1 MKRIKLALLFTC
13 ISLGLYAQDASNHQ
27 KYDDLLVV
35 ASTQKFPYV
44 GKLRLEQNFPNP
56 LVRTESTTIRYQA
69 TDVYDVCIAVYNNET
84 KERVLTLSNLDQNI
98 GQVKINGSQL
108 QKGTYTYALLV
119 NGRMVEKRKMVVV
132 D

>member
-1 MKRIKLALLFTC
+1 MKRVNLAVLFAC
-13 ISLGLYAQDASNHQ
+13 ISISLFAQETADKQ
-27 KYDDLLVV
+27 KLDDMLVV
-35 ASTQKFPYV
+35 ASTQKFPYT

-56 LVRTESTTIRYQA
+56 LVRSESTTIRYQA
-69 TDVYDVCIAVYNNET
+69 TDVYDVCIAVYNDET

-98 GQVKINGSQL
+98 GQVKITGNQL
-108 QKGTYTYALLV
+108 PKGTYTYALLV

>member
-1 MKRIKLALLFTC
+1 MKRLTLVVFVTC
-13 ISLGLYAQDASNHQ
+13 ISIGLYAQEPADKEKFDNI
-27 KYDDLLVV
+27 LLI

-44 GKLRLEQNFPNP
+44 GKLRLEQNYPNP
-56 LVRTESTTIRYQA
+56 LVRSESTTIRYQA
-69 TDVYDVCIAVYNNET
+69 TDVYDVCIAVYDSET
-84 KERVLTLSNLDQNI
+84 KERILTLSNLDQNI

-108 QKGTYTYALLV
+108 KQGTYIYALLV

>member
-1 MKRIKLALLFTC
+1 MKRITLAVLFTC
-13 ISLGLYAQDASNHQ
+13 IAAGLHAQESNE
-27 KYDDLLVV
+27 KPNFDNMLMV

-56 LVRTESTTIRYQA
+56 LVRSESTTIRYQA

-84 KERVLTLSNLDQNI
+84 KERVLTLNNLDQHI
-98 GQVKINGSQL
+98 GQVKINGNQL
-108 QKGTYTYALLV
+108 QKGTYIYALLV

>member
-1 MKRIKLALLFTC
+1 MKRLTLVVFVTC
-13 ISLGLYAQDASNHQ
+13 ISIGLYAQEPADKEKFDNM
-27 KYDDLLVV
+27 LLI

-44 GKLRLEQNFPNP
+44 GKLRLEQNYPNP
-56 LVRTESTTIRYQA
+56 LVRSESTTIRYQA
-69 TDVYDVCIAVYNNET
+69 TD
-84 KERVLTLSNLDQNI
+84 DQNI

-108 QKGTYTYALLV
+108 KQGAYIYALLV

>member
-1 MKRIKLALLFTC
+1 MKRIRLAVLFTC
-13 ISLGLYAQDASNHQ
+13 IAAGLHAQESNE
-27 KYDDLLVV
+27 KPNFDNILMV

-56 LVRTESTTIRYQA
+56 LVRSESTTIRYQT
-69 TDVYDVCIAVYNNET
+69 TDVYDVCIAIYDNET
-84 KERVLTLSNLDQNI
+84 KERVLTLNNLDQHI
-98 GQVKINGSQL
+98 GQVKINGNQL
-108 QKGTYTYALLV
+108 QKGTYIYALLV

>member
-1 MKRIKLALLFTC
+1 MNRIKLAGLLTC
-13 ISLGLYAQDASNHQ
+13 ISISLYAQESSDKQ

-56 LVRTESTTIRYQA
+56 LVRSESTTIRYQA
-69 TDVYDVCIAVYNNET
+69 TDVYDVCIAVYDNET
-84 KERVLTLSNLDQNI
+84 KERALTLNNLDQNI
-98 GQVKINGSQL
+98 GQVKINGDQL
-108 QKGTYTYALLV
+108 QKGTYIYALLV

>member
-1 MKRIKLALLFTC
+1 MKRLTLVVFVTC
-13 ISLGLYAQDASNHQ
+13 VSIGLYAQEPADKEKFNNM
-27 KYDDLLVV
+27 LLI

-56 LVRTESTTIRYQA
+56 LVRSESTTIRYQA
-69 TDVYDVCIAVYNNET
+69 TDVYDVCITVYDSET
-84 KERVLTLSNLDQNI
+84 KERILTLSNLDQNI

-108 QKGTYTYALLV
+108 KQGIYIYALLV